1 MLKNRPEHL
10 YFVNKDL
17 TGKKQ
22 IYKEVNSVALIQKH
36 GKKNFFNQ
44 LQNAYVDPW
53 EPNVAVS

>member
-36 GKKNFFNQ
+36 GEKNFFNQ
-44 LQNAYVDPW
+44 LQNVM
-53 EPNVAVS
+53 